1 MRVALVLE
9 YDGTRYYGSQRQ
21 SNVPTIQGELEEA
34 IEKITGE
41 HVRTVFAGRTDQG
54 VHAKGQ
60 VAAFETDSSLTL
72 ENITKALNFYLS
84 EDIAVKEAHKVRD
97 DFDPRRDAL
106 SREYCYYIWN
116 EPTRSP
122 LRRRDALLV
131 RRPLEVDVMN
141 EACKV
146 LEGTHDFAPFAS
158 ALEGRINTTRTVYR
172 ASTYREGSMV
182 SCHIEANA
190 FLSHQMRMTVGAL
203 LKVGLK
209 LSDVSAFRKIFESGK
224 PATAGPAVPPHGLF
238 LMKVNYPGDEI

>member
-1 MRVALVLE
+1 MKVALTIE

-34 IEKITGE
+34 IAKVTGE
-41 HVRTVFAGRTDQG
+41 RVRTIFAGRTDQG

-60 VAAFETDSSLTL
+60 VAAFETESSLTL
-72 ENITKALNFYLS
+72 ETITKALNFYLA
-84 EDIAVKEAHKVRD
+84 EDIAVKEVHKVKS

-122 LRRRDALLV
+122 LRRWDALWV
-131 RRPLEVDVMN
+131 RQPLEVELMN
-141 EACKV
+141 EACKA

-158 ALEGRINTTRTVYR
+158 TLEGRINTTRTVYR

-182 SCHIEANA
+182 SCRVEANA
-190 FLSHQMRMTVGAL
+190 FLPHQMRMTVGSL

-209 LSDVSAFRKIFESGK
+209 LSDVAAFRKIFESGK
-224 PATAGPAVPPHGLF
+224 PATAGPAVPPGGLF
-238 LMKVNYPGDEI
+238 LMKVNYSGDVR

>member
-1 MRVALVLE
+1 MRIALTIE

-21 SNVPTIQGELEEA
+21 RNVPTIQGELEEA
-34 IEKITGE
+34 IAKVSGE
-41 HVRTVFAGRTDQG
+41 YVRTVFAGRTDQG

-60 VAAFETDSSLTL
+60 VAVFETNSRLKLD
-72 ENITKALNFYLS
+72 NITKALNFYLP

-97 DFDPRRDAL
+97 DFDPRRGAL

-116 EPTRSP
+116 ESTRSP

-131 RRPLEVDVMN
+131 RRPLEISIMD
-141 EACKV
+141 EACKI

-172 ASTYREGSMV
+172 AGTYREGSMV
-182 SCHIEANA
+182 SCVVEASA
-190 FLSHQMRMTVGAL
+190 FLPHQMRMTVGSL

-209 LSDVSAFRKIFESGK
+209 VSDIAAFRKIFESGK

>member
-1 MRVALVLE
+1 MRIALTIE

-21 SNVPTIQGELEEA
+21 RNVPTIQGELEEA
-34 IEKITGE
+34 IAKVSGE
-41 HVRTVFAGRTDQG
+41 YVRTVFAGRTDQG

-60 VAAFETDSSLTL
+60 VAVFETNSHLKLD
-72 ENITKALNFYLS
+72 NITKALNFYLP

-97 DFDPRRDAL
+97 DFDPRRGAL

-116 EPTRSP
+116 ESTRSP

-131 RRPLEVDVMN
+131 RRHLEISVMD
-141 EACKV
+141 EACKI

-172 ASTYREGSMV
+172 AGTYREGSMV
-182 SCHIEANA
+182 SCVVEANA
-190 FLSHQMRMTVGAL
+190 FLPHQMRMTVGSL

-209 LSDVSAFRKIFESGK
+209 VCDITAFRKIFESGK

>member
-1 MRVALVLE
+1 VRIALTIE

-21 SNVPTIQGELEEA
+21 SNVPTIQGEVEKA
-34 IEKITGE
+34 IASITGE

-54 VHAKGQ
+54 VHAKAQ
-60 VAAFETDSSLTL
+60 VAAFETDSSLKL
-72 ENITKALNFYLS
+72 ENIVKALNFYLP
-84 EDIAVKEAHKVRD
+84 EDISVKEAYKVRE

-122 LRRRDALLV
+122 LRRWDALLV

-158 ALEGRINTTRTVYR
+158 ALEGRMNTTRTVYQAR
-172 ASTYREGSMV
+172 TFRDGSMV
-182 SCHIEANA
+182 RCHIEANA
-190 FLSHQMRMTVGAL
+190 FLPHQMRMTVGSL
-203 LKVGLK
+203 LKVGLRI
-209 LSDVSAFRKIFESGK
+209 SDVKAFHRMLEAGK
-224 PATAGPAVPPHGLF
+224 PATGGPAVPPQGLF
-238 LMKVNYPGDEI
+238 LMKVNYPGGKI

>member
-1 MRVALVLE
+1 MRIALTIE
-9 YDGTRYYGSQRQ
+9 YDGTGYYGSQRQ

-34 IEKITGE
+34 IAKMIGK
-41 HVRTVFAGRTDQG
+41 HVRTVLAGRTDQG

-60 VAAFETDSSLTL
+60 VAVFETDSSLTL
-72 ENITKALNFYLS
+72 DNITKALNFYLP
-84 EDIAVKEAHKVRD
+84 EDIAIKEARKVRD

-122 LRRRDALLV
+122 LRRRDTLLV
-131 RRPLEVDVMN
+131 RRPLDVDVMN

-146 LEGTHDFAPFAS
+146 LEGTHDFAAFAS
-158 ALEGRINTTRTVYR
+158 ELGERINTTRTVYR
-172 ASTYREGSMV
+172 ADIYREGSIV
-182 SCHIEANA
+182 SCIIEANA
-190 FLSHQMRMTVGAL
+190 FLPHQMRMTVGSL

-209 LSDVSAFRKIFESGK
+209 LSDVAAFCKVFEAGK
-224 PATAGPAVPPHGLF
+224 PGTAGPAVPPHGLF

>member
-1 MRVALVLE
+1 MKIALTIE
-9 YDGTRYYGSQRQ
+9 YDGTRCYGSQRQ
-21 SNVPTIQGELEEA
+21 NNVPTIQGELEEA
-34 IEKITGE
+34 IAKVTGE
-41 HVRTVFAGRTDQG
+41 RVRTIFAGRTDQG
-54 VHAKGQ
+54 VHARGQ
-60 VAAFETDSSLTL
+60 VAAFETESSLTL
-72 ENITKALNFYLS
+72 GAITRALNFYLA
-84 EDIAVKEAHKVRD
+84 EDIAVKEAYKVKS
-97 DFDPRRDAL
+97 DFDPRRNAL

-158 ALEGRINTTRTVYR
+158 ALDGRVNTIRTVYR
-172 ASTYREGSMV
+172 AGTYREGSMV
-182 SCHIEANA
+182 MCHIEANA
-190 FLSHQMRMTVGAL
+190 FLPHQMRMTVGSL

-209 LSDVSAFRKIFESGK
+209 LNDVAAFRKIFESGK

-238 LMKVNYPGDEI
+238 LMKVNYSGDVR

>member
-1 MRVALVLE
+1 VRIALTIE

-34 IEKITGE
+34 IEKVMGE
-41 HVRTVFAGRTDQG
+41 RVRTRFAGRTDQG

-60 VAAFETDSSLTL
+60 VAVFETESSLTL
-72 ENITKALNFYLS
+72 ETITKALNFYLA
-84 EDIAVKEAHKVRD
+84 EDIAVKEAHKVKS

-116 EPTRSP
+116 ELTRSP
-122 LRRRDALLV
+122 LMRWDALWV
-131 RRPLEVDVMN
+131 RQPLEVELMN
-141 EACKV
+141 EVCKA

-158 ALEGRINTTRTVYR
+158 ALEGRTNTIRTVYR
-172 ASTYREGSMV
+172 AGAFREGSMV
-182 SCHIEANA
+182 RCQIEANA
-190 FLSHQMRMTVGAL
+190 FLPHQMRMTVGSL

-209 LSDVSAFRKIFESGK
+209 VSDVVAFRRIFESGK

-238 LMKVNYPGDEI
+238 LMKVNYSGDVR

>member
-1 MRVALVLE
+1 MRIALTIE

-34 IEKITGE
+34 ISKITGE
-41 HVRTVFAGRTDQG
+41 RVRTVFAGRTDQG
-54 VHAKGQ
+54 VHAKCQ
-60 VAAFETDSSLTL
+60 VAVFETDSSLML
-72 ENITKALNFYLS
+72 KNITKALNFYLP

-131 RRPLEVDVMN
+131 RRPLDVDVMN

-158 ALEGRINTTRTVYR
+158 ALEGRVNTIRTVYR

-182 SCHIEANA
+182 RCLVEANA
-190 FLSHQMRMTVGAL
+190 FLPHQMRMTVGSL
-203 LKVGLK
+203 LKVGLR
-209 LSDVSAFRKIFESGK
+209 LSDVETFRKVLESRK
-224 PATAGPAVPPHGLF
+224 PATAGPSVPPHGLF

>member
-1 MRVALVLE
+1 MKVALTIE

-34 IEKITGE
+34 IAKVTGE

-60 VAAFETDSSLTL
+60 VAAFETESSLTL
-72 ENITKALNFYLS
+72 ESITKALNFYLA
-84 EDIAVKEAHKVRD
+84 EDIAVKEAQKVKS

-122 LRRRDALLV
+122 LRRWDALWV
-131 RRPLEVDVMN
+131 RHQLEVELMN
-141 EACKV
+141 EACKT
-146 LEGTHDFAPFAS
+146 LEGTHDFKPFAS
-158 ALEGRINTTRTVYR
+158 ALEGRRNTTRTVYR
-172 ASTYREGSMV
+172 AGVYKEGSIV
-182 SCHIEANA
+182 SCRIEANA
-190 FLSHQMRMTVGAL
+190 FLPHQIRMTVGSL

-209 LSDVSAFRKIFESGK
+209 LSDVVAFRKIFESGK
-224 PATAGPAVPPHGLF
+224 PATAGPAVPPRGLF
-238 LMKVNYPGDEI
+238 LMKVNYPGDMR